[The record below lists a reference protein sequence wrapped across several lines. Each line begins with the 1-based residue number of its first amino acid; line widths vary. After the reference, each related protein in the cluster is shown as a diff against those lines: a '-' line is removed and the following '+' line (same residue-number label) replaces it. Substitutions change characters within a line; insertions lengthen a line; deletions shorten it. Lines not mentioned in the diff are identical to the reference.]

1 MLTVL
6 PQRVQVSIDK
16 VDPSLLYDLND
27 IELPSHVMSH
37 KLMLDPILKF
47 PKIESELPNLAWL
60 LNDSDDP
67 K

>member
-1 MLTVL
+1 
-6 PQRVQVSIDK
+6 
-16 VDPSLLYDLND
+16 
-27 IELPSHVMSH
+27 MSH